1 MRVIFAVSLAC
12 VLSTA
17 ATAQESSARS
27 WAGSY
32 AGFGLSHDDFQAQD
46 LIHGKEFSRP
56 FAAPGS
62 SFGGFAGYN
71 LQKGAVVFG
80 PELKVTMGSA
90 QGSDGEYHIPF
101 SVKGDIELR
110 GRIGLD
116 AGRLLPYA
124 AIGYVVSA
132 VRSMHEGSVAAND
145 EAHGNVSGIARTFG
159 VEYQLGQR
167 SFVRLEYRH
176 VNYSD
181 FALSYP
187 HLPDHPPHQHPMM
200 LGADNLF
207 VGVGVSF

>member
-17 ATAQESSARS
+17 ATAQESPARN

-32 AGFGLSHDDFQAQD
+32 AGFGLGHDDFEVQD
-46 LIHGKEFSRP
+46 LIFGKEFSRA
-56 FAAPGS
+56 FEATGS
-62 SFGGFAGYN
+62 GFGGFAGYN
-71 LQKGAVVFG
+71 LQKGALVFG
-80 PELKVTMGSA
+80 PEFKVAMGSA
-90 QGSDGEYHIPF
+90 EGSDGEYHIPF

-110 GRIGLD
+110 GRIGWD
-116 AGRLLPYA
+116 VGRVLPYA
-124 AIGYVVSA
+124 AVGYVVSA
-132 VRSMHEGSVAAND
+132 VRSTHEGSVSASD

-159 VEYQLGQR
+159 VDYRIGQR
-167 SFVRLEYRH
+167 SFVRAEYRH

-187 HLPDHPPHQHPMM
+187 HLPDYPPHQHPMM
-200 LGADNLF
+200 LGADSVF